1 MPAPIPRP
9 QNRQK
14 PLRIQP
20 PELPAGLTDGDLQ
33 ALLLQADADDEPL
46 SGFSLSGTCE
56 EDFYKTEIR
65 FCRFDRCRLSGRLD
79 RCYFRDCVFDSCDLS
94 NVDFSGSTLRRVVFK
109 GCKLLGAKLPE
120 VRMDQVRFTDCH
132 MRLANLTLCVVKAV
146 GFEGCNLDGA
156 VLQEMTHTGLYFKNC
171 QLTGASLFRT
181 PLAGQDLTTDEIT
194 GIQVSLP
201 ELKGAVVTPYQA
213 CELAGLLGLI
223 VKSE

>member
-132 MRLANLTLCVVKAV
+132 MRLANLTLC
-146 GFEGCNLDGA
+146 
-156 VLQEMTHTGLYFKNC
+156 
-171 QLTGASLFRT
+171 GASLFRT